1 MHTQFCCG
9 QRQGLLCGERW
20 DRWIA
25 LLKEQTFVI
34 QKAESVNDD
43 DDDDEEEEEEEEERL
58 PFCLRTQK
66 NDEAKAIYK

>member
-43 DDDDEEEEEEEEERL
+43 DDDDEEEEEERL

-66 NDEAKAIYK
+66 NDEAKAI

>member
-1 MHTQFCCG
+1 
-9 QRQGLLCGERW
+9 
-20 DRWIA
+20 

-34 QKAESVNDD
+34 QKAESVNDDDDDD

-66 NDEAKAIYK
+66 NDEAKAI

>member
-43 DDDDEEEEEEEEERL
+43 DDDDEEEEEERL